1 MLITIP
7 LALHVSSG
15 IALRLFRRRQQ
26 VHRYGAESLSE
37 RRRIAWPRISG
48 TSALG
53 YVLAPLVAAHAFLNR
68 VLPLM
73 YEGGSA
79 NVGLEYVSH
88 LCARTPF
95 VSFMGLGLLVGVGVW
110 HGVWGWSKW
119 MRWNPE
125 CVRETGEEGRRVRK
139 RRVWLLNGVAAAIAG
154 VWMAGG
160 LGVVGMAGPTEG
172 WLGKEYDGLLQR
184 VPLLAKLL

>member
-1 MLITIP
+1 
-7 LALHVSSG
+7 
-15 IALRLFRRRQQ
+15 
-26 VHRYGAESLSE
+26 
-37 RRRIAWPRISG
+37 
-48 TSALG
+48 
-53 YVLAPLVAAHAFLNR
+53 
-68 VLPLM
+68 
-73 YEGGSA
+73 
-79 NVGLEYVSH
+79 
-88 LCARTPF
+88 
-95 VSFMGLGLLVGVGVW
+95 
-110 HGVWGWSKW
+110 

-125 CVRETGEEGRRVRK
+125 CIREIGDEGRRMRK